1 MSNGL
6 FKMLHSSGLTEKSIA
21 EVLRS
26 GQADQHFLNG
36 LAMLLDPGIKK
47 PLYRLHLQKAR
58 AHRPKGATYD
68 ENALV
73 DELRELDRSQLSR
86 GEKKAVRVDILNRYG
101 ISDRTARLA
110 LQEADKFDQ
119 IWERMK
125 ELKIEGTED
134 AAKKSDT

>member
-21 EVLRS
+21 DVLRS
-26 GQADQHFLNG
+26 GQADQNFLNG

-68 ENALV
+68 ENALIE
-73 DELRELDRSQLSR
+73 ELRALDCSQLSR
-86 GEKKAVRVDILNRYG
+86 GEKKAARMDILNRYR

-119 IWERMK
+119 IWEWMK

>member
-21 EVLRS
+21 DVLRS
-26 GQADQHFLNG
+26 GQADQNFLNG

-73 DELRELDRSQLSR
+73 DELRKLDRSQLSR
-86 GEKKAVRVDILNRYG
+86 GEKKAARMDILNRYR

-119 IWERMK
+119 IWEWMK